1 MALRNSMTNFHP
13 KTPVHRTFPVRYG
26 KMQFLHFSIFNGLWS
41 LKMPTHPCA
50 GLGYGRKLTERFV
63 IILIACL
70 TLTACSSFG
79 TDRVVPDRFDYN
91 QAIGQSSNEQML
103 LNLIRLRYRD
113 VPVFLSVSSV
123 LSQYVYLGTASV
135 GGSTGSVTGVSTA
148 LVSGGLGISYMD
160 RPTIT
165 YSPLSGE
172 DFAEQLLKPIPS
184 ESIFSLTQSGW
195 PAEQLMMMSFERLN
209 HLKNIAFSPVLARKE
224 IRQMEKFELAV
235 KLIVELG
242 KHNAIESYH
251 GKGKDAKN
259 RYLAFEEDP
268 DPETREL
275 IGRFKKVLR
284 LNPDISVFRITD
296 RQINRKPD
304 EVTIKLRSILTMMG
318 FLAHGVEVPEAHMQ
332 EKFVEQNAEAANIE
346 NNDFFIPLN
355 IHSSEEKPDDAFVAV
370 EYQNHWFYIERSDHI
385 SKQAFGM
392 LTYLYMLQAPQA
404 PGGMP
409 LITIPAG

>member
-1 MALRNSMTNFHP
+1 M
-13 KTPVHRTFPVRYG
+13 
-26 KMQFLHFSIFNGLWS
+26 
-41 LKMPTHPCA
+41 
-50 GLGYGRKLTERFV
+50 
-63 IILIACL
+63 LIACL
-70 TLTACSSFG
+70 ILTGCSSFG

-103 LNLIRLRYRD
+103 LNLVRLRYRD

-123 LSQYVYLGTASV
+123 LSQYVYLGAANV
-135 GGSTGSVTGVSTA
+135 GGSTD
-148 LVSGGLGISYMD
+148 LVSGGLGVTYID

-172 DFAEQLLKPIPS
+172 DFAQQLLAPIPS

-209 HLKNIAFSPVLARKE
+209 HLKNIAFSPVLTRE
-224 IRQMEKFELAV
+224 QIRQMEKFELAL

-242 KHNAIESYH
+242 KHNAIESYY

-259 RYLAFEEDP
+259 RYLGFEENP

-275 IGRFKKVLR
+275 INRFKKVLH

-304 EVTIKLRSILTMMG
+304 EVTIKLRSLLTMMG
-318 FLAHGVEVPEAHMQ
+318 FLAHGVEVPEVHMQ
-332 EKFVEQNAEAANIE
+332 KKFVEQNTEAANIE
-346 NNDFFIPLN
+346 HDDFFFPLN

-370 EYQNHWFYIERSDHI
+370 EYQDHWFYIERSDHI
-385 SKQAFGM
+385 SKQAFGL
-392 LTYLYMLQAPQA
+392 LTYLYMLQAPQT

>member
-1 MALRNSMTNFHP
+1 
-13 KTPVHRTFPVRYG
+13 
-26 KMQFLHFSIFNGLWS
+26 
-41 LKMPTHPCA
+41 
-50 GLGYGRKLTERFV
+50 
-63 IILIACL
+63 
-70 TLTACSSFG
+70 
-79 TDRVVPDRFDYN
+79 
-91 QAIGQSSNEQML
+91 ML

-123 LSQYVYLGTASV
+123 LSQYVYLGAVNV
-135 GGSTGSVTGVSTA
+135 GGSTGSVTGGSTA
-148 LVSGGLGISYMD
+148 LVSGGLGISYID

-172 DFAEQLLKPIPS
+172 DFAQQLLKPIPS

-195 PAEQLMMMSFERLN
+195 PAEQLMMMGFERLN
-209 HLKNIAFSPVLARKE
+209 HLKNIAFSPVLTRKE
-224 IRQMEKFELAV
+224 IKQMEKFELAV

-251 GKGKDAKN
+251 GKDEDAKN
-259 RYLAFEEDP
+259 RYLVFEENP
-268 DPETREL
+268 DSETREL
-275 IGRFKKVLR
+275 IDRFKKVLH

-304 EVTIKLRSILTMMG
+304 EITIKLRSILTMMG

-332 EKFVEQNAEAANIE
+332 EKFVEQDTEAANIE

-355 IHSSEEKPDDAFVAV
+355 VHSSEKKPDDAFVAV
-370 EYQNHWFYIERSDHI
+370 KYQGHWFYIELTDHI
-385 SKQAFGM
+385 SKQAFSM
-392 LTYLYMLQAPQA
+392 LTYLYMLQAPLA